1 MTSEQVFNNSHVICT
16 QLFKDTL
23 ATDTYSASKR
33 RRFIRKNGK
42 RGKVVPDHL
51 WSECSQ
57 HLPWSFWRGT
67 KSEWCNFCHEQIWED
82 WVAETGHIIPSYL
95 YLKGDVTNHSVC
107 KNASVFLKSLQFI
120 KLDDS
125 DLQSWAFGEFMT
137 EKLRL
142 FEVYNLLSSECTQSF
157 RNQLKGFENLL
168 IEGWFITVRY

>member
-1 MTSEQVFNNSHVICT
+1 
-16 QLFKDTL
+16 
-23 ATDTYSASKR
+23 
-33 RRFIRKNGK
+33 
-42 RGKVVPDHL
+42 
-51 WSECSQ
+51 
-57 HLPWSFWRGT
+57 
-67 KSEWCNFCHEQIWED
+67 
-82 WVAETGHIIPSYL
+82 
-95 YLKGDVTNHSVC
+95 VC